1 MSDEVKSV
9 KFWILKR
16 ERLFLPDELLPVDEA
31 ETEAAEA
38 AEFKGKAVAPMALTS
53 LLLHD
58 PAEMSLAG
66 PVAEV
71 SDIFS
76 SSNSAGPVK
85 EVQLIVLPS

>member
-1 MSDEVKSV
+1 
-9 KFWILKR
+9 
-16 ERLFLPDELLPVDEA
+16 
-31 ETEAAEA
+31 
-38 AEFKGKAVAPMALTS
+38 MALTS

-71 SDIFS
+71 RDIFS

-85 EVQLIVLPS
+85 RSAIDSST